1 MELSYEEME
10 ALVLAEIDRHRVNPK
25 QSTTNRNKKNG
36 WEETPLLFRRQLIMK
51 WMGEGLTKT
60 NCVKRVMDRWGV
72 CINASYDYVNDA
84 IKFITQTYKEDTD
97 HLKDI
102 IFHKLESLVEDA
114 MLHNDRKSA
123 LKAYDQICKMNGL
136 YENKVEVKAETTIN
150 FDFGGE

>member
-1 MELSYEEME
+1 MELTYEEME

-136 YENKVEVKAETTIN
+136 YEQKVKTENTTTIQ
-150 FDFGGE
+150 FDFGN